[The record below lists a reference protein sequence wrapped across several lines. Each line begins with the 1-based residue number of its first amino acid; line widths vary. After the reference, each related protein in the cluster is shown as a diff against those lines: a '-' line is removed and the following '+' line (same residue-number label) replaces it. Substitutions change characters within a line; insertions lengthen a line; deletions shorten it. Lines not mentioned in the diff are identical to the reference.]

1 MLWRKSERLLWFLFC
16 PSDWSRPRQKKG
28 GQKNPGI
35 IGALTPRPGSFKE
48 SAAIM
53 TENQIAVI
61 PLEVIQDRRLTL
73 EQTRV
78 LIALALANHASDDGL
93 MAKSPCRKFVAA
105 GCGSPKAR
113 GAKPHTEKFA
123 AFSIPATSF
132 GGSDGMAKAM
142 PVTLRVPRSSTPI
155 RAAALRGSGTAV
167 VHQAQ
172 PEQT

>member
-1 MLWRKSERLLWFLFC
+1 
-16 PSDWSRPRQKKG
+16 
-28 GQKNPGI
+28 
-35 IGALTPRPGSFKE
+35 
-48 SAAIM
+48 M
-53 TENQIAVI
+53 TDSLISVVPI
-61 PLEVIQDRRLTL
+61 EVIQDRRLTL

-78 LIALALANHASDDGL
+78 LIALFSFRNKVTNTVWPSRSAIAERTGMHPSNDGL
-93 MAKSPCRKFVAA
+93 MVKSPCRKFVAA